1 MGTHSQISFNVQK
14 HVVKHPL
21 KSKNI
26 RVYYYLQKTSM
37 SVKMLEEGQ
46 FKCYMC
52 VL

>member
-1 MGTHSQISFNVQK
+1 MGTHSRISFNVQK

-21 KSKNI
+21 KSKS
-26 RVYYYLQKTSM
+26 VKT